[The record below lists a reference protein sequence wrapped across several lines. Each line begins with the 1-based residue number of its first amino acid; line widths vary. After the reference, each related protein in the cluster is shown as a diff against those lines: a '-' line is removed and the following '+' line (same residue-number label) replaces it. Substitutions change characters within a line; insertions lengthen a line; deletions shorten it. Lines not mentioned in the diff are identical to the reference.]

1 MLGTG
6 FVDNKMS
13 CCPVPRPFWIL
24 LDFQG
29 VDVWTTSR
37 ALTKDF
43 LDKNSKLTMF
53 RYMTAIWVS
62 IASHIL
68 IIAIVALFTLYFRYA
83 NRKQKKGTLLLERT
97 VGFRYTY

>member
-1 MLGTG
+1 
-6 FVDNKMS
+6 
-13 CCPVPRPFWIL
+13 
-24 LDFQG
+24 
-29 VDVWTTSR
+29 
-37 ALTKDF
+37 
-43 LDKNSKLTMF
+43 MF